1 MLQEQGTLHLGPKVA
16 DIFLKDVYLH
26 FGYIVDMI
34 QLIHNKTHSS
44 CSFMYKLHF
53 SGDFMSN
60 HLPALGFEPLAFHLS
75 EIFLTLLLSVASA
88 VGEEVS

>member
-1 MLQEQGTLHLGPKVA
+1 
-16 DIFLKDVYLH
+16 
-26 FGYIVDMI
+26 
-34 QLIHNKTHSS
+34 
-44 CSFMYKLHF
+44 MYKVHF

>member
-1 MLQEQGTLHLGPKVA
+1 MKFIGEKVVTACGTLQLGPKVA
-16 DIFLKDVYLH
+16 NVVLKDVYLH

-44 CSFMYKLHF
+44 CSFMYKVHF

-75 EIFLTLLLSVASA
+75 EIFLTNHFCSYL
-88 VGEEVS
+88 